1 MPLKG
6 SQMQNSEHPNPN
18 QWWFHRRCMAY
29 ASLAGILT
37 SLISAL
43 TGIIPEPMLPLI
55 EGLCWILGFIV
66 AAYYTNNALEAFAK
80 VRK

>member
-1 MPLKG
+1 
-6 SQMQNSEHPNPN
+6 
-18 QWWFHRRCMAY
+18 MAY
-29 ASLAGILT
+29 ICLASILV
-37 SLISAL
+37 SLLCAL
-43 TGIIPEPMLPLI
+43 TGTIPEPMLPLV